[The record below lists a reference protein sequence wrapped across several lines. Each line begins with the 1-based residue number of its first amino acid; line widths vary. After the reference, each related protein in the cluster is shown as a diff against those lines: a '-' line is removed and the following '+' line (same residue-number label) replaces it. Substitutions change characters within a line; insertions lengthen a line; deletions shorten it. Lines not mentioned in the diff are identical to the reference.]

1 VPPAPENVPREH
13 FGGVR
18 TRGRIRIQ
26 ADVRLE
32 QYRVDPTQVRKFI
45 PFEAQDGYL
54 TSTAMPREAIRF
66 SAKLHL
72 PRSTTDDQLHGT
84 LNGQKLLEQLSK
96 KFLQKLESI
105 LNVFSG
111 NFCKIFQ

>member
-1 VPPAPENVPREH
+1 VPPAPENVPLEH

-45 PFEAQDGYL
+45 PFEAQDGIEWSKTL
-54 TSTAMPREAIRF
+54 
-66 SAKLHL
+66 
-72 PRSTTDDQLHGT
+72 GT
-84 LNGQKLLEQLSK
+84 IFKNVSLKTLKHFVCLFW
-96 KFLQKLESI
+96 KFLQNISMMTESQY
-105 LNVFSG
+105 FS
-111 NFCKIFQ
+111 FPTKP